1 MDRKLFSLFAVLLA
15 LGHITACQSTSD
27 RETNSQVAVAAKPEQ
42 PIVATTPAI
51 PNNLVALFLV
61 KKDNLNNELR
71 GEIYP
76 IALYINDSY
85 VDVSRDVTP
94 QIRDDFQEDILVR
107 NTQPQ
112 SLLSAIKTFTV
123 LNQTDKLG
131 EFKVNK
137 LRVSQF
143 ACSAFLTG
151 QGKFVGDKS
160 LQTVFDSI
168 PSHHAGGFKGSMAGK
183 EFDETWRWTIATS
196 QFNPPP
202 AEKPPL
208 PTEIAPYKADLLK
221 LAKSVMATDP
231 LVKKVPS
238 SEAIVVEKIQV
249 FDLNHDGQPEF
260 FGQVRQ
266 GRDPKS
272 ITTDASRHLDRGHS
286 TIFYANIWFTYT
298 DRQAQVISSQ
308 VLPYDFPVTRTP
320 YDVVGTLDVNGDGID
335 EVMVRNNGYESTSF
349 GIYQYQNQQLKAVF
363 NGAGYGC

>member
-1 MDRKLFSLFAVLLA
+1 MNHRLLSLLAVLLA
-15 LGHITACQSTSD
+15 LGGLTACQSASD
-27 RETNSQVAVAAKPEQ
+27 HETNSQVAVAANPEQ
-42 PIVATTPAI
+42 PIVAVATPAI

-61 KKDNLNNELR
+61 KKDNLTNQLR
-71 GEIYP
+71 GEVYP
-76 IALYINDSY
+76 IALYINNSY

-123 LNQTDKLG
+123 LNQTDKIG

-151 QGKFVGDKS
+151 QGKFVGDQS
-160 LQTVFDSI
+160 LQAVFDSI
-168 PSHHAGGFKGSMAGK
+168 PSDHVGGFKGSMAGK

-202 AEKPPL
+202 AGKPPL
-208 PTEIAPYKADLLK
+208 PTEIDKYKPDLLK
-221 LAKSVMATDP
+221 MAKAVIALDPSPKASVQP
-231 LVKKVPS
+231 I
-238 SEAIVVEKIQV
+238 AIEEITL
-249 FDLNHDGQPEF
+249 FDLNHDGQPEI

-272 ITTDASRHLDRGHS
+272 ITPESARRNDRSQSS
-286 TIFYANIWFTYT
+286 TIYANVWFTYK
-298 DRQAQVISSQ
+298 DGRPQVISSQ
-308 VLPYDFPVTRTP
+308 VLPYEYPVTRTP
-320 YDVVGTLDVNGDGID
+320 YNVVGTLDVNGDGIE

>member
-1 MDRKLFSLFAVLLA
+1 MTRKILSLFAIAAMLS
-15 LGHITACQSTSD
+15 GITACQSLSD
-27 RETNSQVAVAAKPEQ
+27 QKTNSQVAVAAKPEQ
-42 PIVATTPAI
+42 PIVAATPAI

-71 GEIYP
+71 GEVYP
-76 IALYINDSY
+76 IALYINNSY

-112 SLLSAIKTFTV
+112 SLLNAIKTFTV
-123 LNQTDKLG
+123 LNQTSKVG

-160 LQTVFDSI
+160 LQAVFDSI
-168 PSHHAGGFKGSMAGK
+168 PADHAGGFKGSMAGK

-202 AEKPPL
+202 AQKPPL
-208 PTEIAPYKADLLK
+208 PTDTNKYKPDLLK
-221 LAKSVMATDP
+221 LAKTVTVLTPSQ
-231 LVKKVPS
+231 KVPVNQPV
-238 SEAIVVEKIQV
+238 AIERIKI
-249 FDLNHDGQPEF
+249 FDLNHDGQPEI

-272 ITTDASRHLDRGHS
+272 IPTDSARGGDRSQSS
-286 TIFYANIWFTYT
+286 TFYANLWFTYK
-298 DRQAQVISSQ
+298 DGKPQVISSQ
-308 VLPYDFPVTRTP
+308 VFPYEFPVTRTP
-320 YDVVGTLDVNGDGID
+320 YDVVGTLDVNGDGVE

-349 GIYQYQNQQLKAVF
+349 GIYQYRNQQLKPVF

>member
-1 MDRKLFSLFAVLLA
+1 MNHRLFSLLVIVLA
-15 LGHITACQSTSD
+15 LSGLTACQSLSD
-27 RETNSQVAVAAKPEQ
+27 RQTNSQAAVAANPQE
-42 PIVATTPAI
+42 PIVAAPAI

-61 KKDNLNNELR
+61 KKDNLNNQLR
-71 GEIYP
+71 GEVYP
-76 IALYINDSY
+76 IALYINNSY

-123 LNQTDKLG
+123 LNQTDKVG

-160 LQTVFDSI
+160 LQSVFDSI
-168 PSHHAGGFKGSMAGK
+168 PSDHAGGFKGSMAGK

-208 PTEIAPYKADLLK
+208 PAEVDKYKPDVLK
-221 LAKSVMATDP
+221 LAKTVIA
-231 LVKKVPS
+231 LEPS
-238 SEAIVVEKIQV
+238 QKLPVNQPIVIEAIKI
-249 FDLNHDGQPEF
+249 FDLNHDGQPEV

-272 ITTDASRHLDRGHS
+272 LTTEAARRVDRSQVS
-286 TIFYANIWFTYT
+286 TFYANIWLTYK
-298 DRQAQVISSQ
+298 DGRPQVIASQ
-308 VLPYDFPVTRTP
+308 VLPYEFPVTRTP
-320 YDVVGTLDVNGDGID
+320 YNVVGTLDVNGDGIE

>member
-1 MDRKLFSLFAVLLA
+1 MNQKLLSVFIILLA
-15 LGHITACQSTSD
+15 LSGITACQPTTD
-27 RETNSQVAVAAKPEQ
+27 RETSSQVAVAANPEQ
-42 PIVATTPAI
+42 PMMVSTPAL

-61 KKDNLNNELR
+61 KKDNLTNQLR
-71 GEIYP
+71 GEVYP

-94 QIRDDFQEDILVR
+94 QIRDDFQEDILVQ

-123 LNQTDKLG
+123 LNQDHTLG

-151 QGKFVGDKS
+151 QGKFVDEKS
-160 LQTVFDSI
+160 LQAVFDRL
-168 PSHHAGGFKGSMAGK
+168 PPDHAGAFKGSMAGK

-202 AEKPPL
+202 ADKPAL
-208 PTEIAPYKADLLK
+208 PTETAPYKPDVLK
-221 LAKSVMATDP
+221 LAESVLAADP
-231 LVKKVPS
+231 VGKKVPA
-238 SEAIVVEKIQV
+238 SEAIVIENIQV
-249 FDLNHDGQPEF
+249 FDLDHDGQPEI

-266 GRDPKS
+266 GRDPKLM
-272 ITTDASRHLDRGHS
+272 TTDSSRRSDRGQRS
-286 TIFYANIWFTYT
+286 TFYANIWLTYK
-298 DRQAQVISSQ
+298 DGQPQVISSQ
-308 VLPYDFPVTRTP
+308 VLPYEFPVTRTP
-320 YDVVGTLDVNGDGID
+320 YDVVGTLDVNGDGVE

-349 GIYQYQNQQLKAVF
+349 GIYQYQNQQLKPVF